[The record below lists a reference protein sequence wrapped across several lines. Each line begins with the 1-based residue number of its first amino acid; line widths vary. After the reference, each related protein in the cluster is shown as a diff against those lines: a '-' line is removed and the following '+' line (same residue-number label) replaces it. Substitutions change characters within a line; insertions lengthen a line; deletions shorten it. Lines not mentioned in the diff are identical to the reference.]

1 MNADFMMSRPMA
13 PQSASKPSGQRQKPD
28 LSCAVAN
35 GMEKGRR
42 IAAVCC
48 LAAAYFGVDSIL
60 HGSLAIMASVSAVLT
75 AAVSAVLLYKNGAA
89 FRAHHFVL
97 LAAVLLC
104 GAGMSLVSS
113 DVTKLV
119 ALFSFLIL
127 MLSWCYMVCRPS
139 QKGNGN
145 VHAFCDTI
153 FAWFVMPF
161 AGFSGLIA
169 ALFCP
174 DRKKKEKNG
183 HPVLWTLVGLL
194 VAIPITVAAAWL
206 LLRGDELFNKIMKVI
221 LEDWWRYLK
230 DFMLSVLVAVPFA
243 SALYSA
249 LDVNLSSY
257 FPREEIAQKT
267 YTGIRVLRCCPHA
280 AALGATVPLCVLY
293 LLFFGVQAGYFL
305 SAFRSYLPDGFTFAE
320 YARRGFFELC
330 IVSVINLA
338 VILLAVF
345 FCRRSEN
352 GKGGVLRFITGTL
365 SAMTLAL
372 IVIAISKMALYVSS
386 YGLTRLRFYVTV
398 FMLFLAFV
406 FLFLLLYAILPRFC
420 AVRCILV
427 SFFAFLLLFSLA
439 DADML
444 IAKYNVSRYLA
455 GRTEELDLSY
465 FDELSDASVT
475 ALLPVAQAD
484 GKDPFKENAQARIT
498 RFLSQYENAPVLER
512 SLVDTLAYHSAKTN
526 ADGFLKS
533 DLKVTVTVQFPSY
546 YEIQS
551 VGLYGESF
559 SEGVQNADGSPIT
572 EKQPV
577 FTFSPI
583 LTEAEE
589 FYVMVRDSDG
599 YEYRSEPIRLSPE
612 NKTEKLY
619 VAPNYDYDI
628 YDSDLRISKTPFS
641 DDEWLE

>member
-1 MNADFMMSRPMA
+1 MNVDFMMQRPIA
-13 PQSASKPSGQRQKPD
+13 PQPVPKPSRQRQKPD

-75 AAVSAVLLYKNGAA
+75 AVISAVLLYKNGAA
-89 FRAHHFVL
+89 FRAHHLVM
-97 LAAVLLC
+97 LAAVLFC
-104 GAGMSLVSS
+104 GVGICLVSS
-113 DVTKLV
+113 NVTKLV

-127 MLSWCYMVCRPS
+127 LLSWCYMVCRPS

-145 VHAFCDTI
+145 VHTFCDTI

-221 LEDWWRYLK
+221 LEDWWKYLK
-230 DFMLSVLVAVPFA
+230 DFLLSVLVAVPFA

-257 FPREEIAQKT
+257 FPREEIAQNT

-372 IVIAISKMALYVSS
+372 IIIAVSKMALYVSS
-386 YGLTRLRFYVTV
+386 YGLTRSRFYVTA
-398 FMLFLAFV
+398 FMLFLACV
-406 FLFLLLYAILPRFC
+406 FLFLLLYAILPRFR
-420 AVRCILV
+420 AVRCVLI
-427 SFFAFLLLFSLA
+427 SFFVFLLLFSLV

-444 IAKYNVSRYLA
+444 IAKYNVNRYLA
-455 GRTEELDLSY
+455 GQTEELDLSY

-475 ALLPVAQAD
+475 ALLPVAQAAD
-484 GKDPFKENAQARIT
+484 KEPFKENAQARIT
-498 RFLSQYENAPVLER
+498 RFFSQYEDTPVLER
-512 SLVDTLAYHSAKTN
+512 SLVDAIAYHSAKAN

-533 DLKVTVTVQFPSY
+533 NLKVTVTVQFPSY
-546 YEIQS
+546 YSIQS
-551 VGLYGESF
+551 VGFYGESF
-559 SEGVQNADGSPIT
+559 SEGVQNVDGSQIT
-572 EKQPV
+572 EEQPT
-577 FTFSPI
+577 FTFYPI

-589 FYVMVRDSDG
+589 VYVIVTEKDG
-599 YEYRSEPIRLSPE
+599 YEYRSDPIRLSPE
-612 NKTEKLY
+612 SGTEKLY
-619 VAPNYDYDI
+619 VALNYDNDP
-628 YDSDLRISKTPFS
+628 YDSNLRISTIPFS
-641 DDEWLE
+641 DYE